1 MSNEKRKVIPA
12 PFARK
17 PQELLM
23 EAAKAAPGKTR
34 KKPSRKKTY
43 ILWSYFLLVIVP
55 AAIVAFYYAFVAAD
69 QYMVE
74 TRFAVRNMNASFGN
88 SLLSNLG
95 LGGGGIATSDTYI
108 IREYIHSREI
118 LSRIEKKYH
127 IKEKYTK
134 PRNDLWAA
142 LPADATFEDFLK
154 YWKYMV
160 QVDLDRISH
169 ILTIKVFAFSARDAY
184 EISKAIL
191 EESERMI
198 NELSE
203 RARRDAVVYAE
214 KEVAKAEERIREIRQ
229 KMLKFRSTTQQVD
242 PAKQAE
248 VQVALIGKLEEQLAH
263 LKAKLA
269 EARNY
274 LSRNAPTV
282 IFLRNR
288 IRAVTKQ
295 IEDEKKKLGNALKN
309 RSAKASK
316 DMPQTSLS
324 ETLSEYEELLVDK
337 EFAEKLYLSALSGL
351 EQARLLANKQQRYLA
366 TFVRPYIPDEARFPK
381 RLRNTV
387 FVFLALTLL
396 WALIVVMFQSILD
409 RI

>member
-1 MSNEKRKVIPA
+1 MSQEKRKVIPA
-12 PFARK
+12 PFAKK

-23 EAAKAAPGKTR
+23 EAAKTSSI
-34 KKPSRKKTY
+34 KKQKKSKKKKYYVLLSY
-43 ILWSYFLLVIVP
+43 IIFAIIPTL
-55 AAIVAFYYAFVAAD
+55 IVAFYYMFIAAD

-74 TRFAVRNMNASFGN
+74 TRFAVRNMNTSSENSF
-88 SLLSNLG
+88 LSSIG
-95 LGGGGIATSDTYI
+95 LSGSIAVSDTYI

-118 LSRIEKKYH
+118 LTRIENKYH
-127 IKEKYTK
+127 IKNKFYIQ
-134 PRNDLWAA
+134 NGDIWASLA
-142 LPADATFEDFLK
+142 EGATFEEFLK
-154 YWKYMV
+154 YWKHMV

-169 ILTIKVFAFSARDAY
+169 IITIKVFAFTAKDAY

-203 RARRDAVVYAE
+203 RARQDAVLYAE

-248 VQVALIGKLEEQLAH
+248 VQVALIGKLEEQLAQ

-274 LSRNAPTV
+274 LSGNAPTI

-288 IRAVTKQ
+288 IKAVTKQ
-295 IEDEKKKLGNALKN
+295 IEDEKRKLGSALKN
-309 RSAKASK
+309 KTTNGSSIERRK
-316 DMPQTSLS
+316 TSLS

-337 EFAEKLYLSALSGL
+337 EFAEKLYLSALSSL
-351 EQARLLANKQQRYLA
+351 EQARIIANKQQRYLA
-366 TFVRPYIPDEARFPK
+366 TFVRPYIPDEALYPK
-381 RLRNTV
+381 RIRNTI
-387 FVFLALTLL
+387 FVFLALSLI
-396 WALIVVMFQSILD
+396 WALVMVMFQSFLD
-409 RI
+409 RV

>member
-12 PFARK
+12 PFAKK

-23 EAAKAAPGKTR
+23 EAAKAAPDRSAKRSG
-34 KKPSRKKTY
+34 RKKTY
-43 ILWSYFLLVIVP
+43 VAWSYFLFVILPTTLV
-55 AAIVAFYYAFVAAD
+55 ALYYAFIAAD

-74 TRFAVRNMNASFGN
+74 TRFAVRDMNVSLGN

-118 LSRIEKKYH
+118 LTNIEKKYH
-127 IKEKYTK
+127 IKERYMK
-134 PRNDLWAA
+134 PKNDLWAA
-142 LPADATFEDFLK
+142 LPKDSTFEEFLR
-154 YWKYMV
+154 YWKYMT

-169 ILTIKVFAFSARDAY
+169 IITIKVFAFSARDAY

-203 RARRDAVVYAE
+203 RARQDAVAYAE

-269 EARNY
+269 ETRNY

-288 IRAVTKQ
+288 IKAVMKQ

-309 RSAKASK
+309 RDSKAKSP
-316 DMPQTSLS
+316 DMNTPLS

-351 EQARLLANKQQRYLA
+351 EQARLIANKQQRYLA
-366 TFVRPYIPDEARFPK
+366 TFVRPYVPDEARFPK
-381 RLRNTV
+381 RLRNTF

-396 WALIVVMFQSILD
+396 WALSVVMFQSILD